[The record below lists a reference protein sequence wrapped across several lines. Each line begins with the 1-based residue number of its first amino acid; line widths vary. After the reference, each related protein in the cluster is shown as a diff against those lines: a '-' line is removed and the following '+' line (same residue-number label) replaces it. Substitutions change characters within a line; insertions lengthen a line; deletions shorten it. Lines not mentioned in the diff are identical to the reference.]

1 MHLYTTLLTERE
13 MIYYYHCPEKNSKN
27 NNNLLL
33 SAALFAVLTLIITL
47 SLVTAVTQQAALAD
61 PPNPDKVTICHAPPG
76 NPENQHTITVG
87 ASALKGHREH
97 GDHFGSCLP

>member
-1 MHLYTTLLTERE
+1 
-13 MIYYYHCPEKNSKN
+13 MICYYYYHHPEKSSKN

-33 SAALFAVLTLIITL
+33 SAALFAVLTLIIITL

-61 PPNPDKVTICHAPPG
+61 PPNPDKETICHAPPG

-87 ASALKGHREH
+87 ASSALKGHSKH
-97 GDHFGSCLP
+97 SDHFGPCPP